1 MALTKRQKITLYSI
15 LGVPFTP
22 HTERL
27 IDRDNILSISYRP
40 ASEDYHAGA
49 KIEAR
54 LVEVATDAELEADLI
69 DCLDRWY
76 DLFGDSTEMT
86 SGATGAT
93 SGVSFNLNR
102 EREMI
107 RERVLAIVPFSR
119 EYMAEE
125 LGKIYRE
132 KLSIGVIR

>member
-15 LGVPFTP
+15 LGVPYTP
-22 HTERL
+22 HIERL
-27 IDRDNILSISYRP
+27 IDKDNILAQTYQP
-40 ASEDYHAGA
+40 ASETYHAGQ

-54 LVEVATDAELEADLI
+54 LIEVAADLELEVDLI
-69 DCLDRWY
+69 YCLDRWY

-107 RERVLAIVPFSR
+107 RERVLAIIPFSR
-119 EYMAEE
+119 DYMADE
-125 LGKIYRE
+125 LGRIYRDR
-132 KLSIGVIR
+132 LSVSVIR